1 MKFNKITPEKA
12 EHLKTLPT
20 PIVPIVGQDGNAFGI
35 MGRFSKSAKKMGWIK
50 ENIDLVLDE
59 MKSGDYNHLLV
70 VTMEF
75 SQESEEDDGNGIGDE
90 DYEPPQGGCDGDD
103 L

>member
-1 MKFNKITPEKA
+1 MKFNKITTEKS
-12 EHLKTLPT
+12 EHLRTLPT
-20 PIVPIVGQDGNAFGI
+20 PIVPLVGQDGNAFGI
-35 MGRFSKSAKKMGWIK
+35 MGRFSKAAKKAGWVK

-70 VTMEF
+70 VCMEF
-75 SQESEEDDGNGIGDE
+75 SQESVEDDGNGID
-90 DYEPPQGGCDGDD
+90 DDPPEGGCDGDD